1 MSDVPSSDI
10 ADLFKSVVLPVMP
23 EVGLALI
30 NTLDQPKV
38 TLERIESLIAQD
50 PALSAK
56 LLALANSASFGLP
69 RRVDNLGQAVKL
81 VGLSRIRTLA
91 LSACL
96 HNAFS
101 MPEGIDS
108 IDFWR
113 HSTDCAGYAQWLAT
127 GLDDRLEVDSHSAWL
142 IGLMLRLGELI
153 IAHARP
159 DAVVS
164 IEQMPCAPG
173 ERWTRERAAVG
184 FDEGEVT
191 AELARRWNFPPA
203 FVHAL
208 LMASSPLSEVPITP
222 LAGVIHL
229 GSLLA
234 DHPDADADSIETLP
248 VSVMDALAL
257 KYGWLKSTFPDPA
270 SFINIAQA
278 E

>member
-1 MSDVPSSDI
+1 MSDI

-30 NTLDQPKV
+30 NTLDQPRAS
-38 TLERIESLIAQD
+38 LDRIQSLVAQD

-56 LLALANSASFGLP
+56 MLALANSAAFGLP
-69 RRVDNLGQAVKL
+69 RRVDNLGHAVKL

-96 HNAFS
+96 HNAFP

-108 IDFWR
+108 TDFWR
-113 HSTDCAGYAQWLAT
+113 YSTDCAGYAQWLAT
-127 GLDDRLEVDSHSAWL
+127 GLNERLNVDSHSAWL
-142 IGLMLRLGELI
+142 IGLMLRLGELV

-159 DAVVS
+159 DVVAS
-164 IEQMPCAPG
+164 IERLPCAPG
-173 ERWTRERAAVG
+173 ERWTREHAAVG
-184 FDEGEVT
+184 FDEAEVT
-191 AELARRWNFPPA
+191 AELARRWNFPPE

-208 LMASSPLSEVPITP
+208 LLVSSPLTEKPITA
-222 LAGVIHL
+222 LAGVVHL

-234 DHPDADADSIETLP
+234 DQPEANADVIDTLP
-248 VSVMDALAL
+248 VPVMDALAL
-257 KYGWLKSTFPDPA
+257 KYGWLTSTFPDPA
-270 SFINIAQA
+270 GFINIAQP